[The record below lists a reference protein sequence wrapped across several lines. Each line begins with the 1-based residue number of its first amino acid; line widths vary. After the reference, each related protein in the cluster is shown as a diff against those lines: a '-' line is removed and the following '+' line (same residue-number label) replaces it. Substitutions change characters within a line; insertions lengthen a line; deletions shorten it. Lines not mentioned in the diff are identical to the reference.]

1 MPQQQR
7 LAEVFVEL
15 ADTLVADFD
24 LIEFLHRLA
33 ERCVELLEVEAAG
46 ILLTDQADELQV
58 IAASSEQTRLLE
70 LFQLQ
75 SRQGPCLDCFAT
87 GRPIRVADLAAE
99 AAQWPL
105 FTAAA
110 LDAGYGGVLALPMRM
125 RERIIGA
132 MNLFTAHSVVL
143 AADEA
148 ATIQGLGQAMADVAT
163 IGILGERAAREH
175 ELLSQQLQIALN
187 SRVIIEQAKGML
199 AERHQTSLDQAFAA
213 LRTRARDTNRKL
225 ADLAQ
230 AVIDDDPAVV
240 SSLRPPHDPSRRADQ
255 T

>member
-15 ADTLVADFD
+15 ADTLVVDFD

-87 GRPIRVADLAAE
+87 GRPVRVADLAAE
-99 AAQWPL
+99 ASRWPL
-105 FTAAA
+105 FSAAA
-110 LDAGYGGVLALPMRM
+110 LDAGYGGVVALPMRM

-132 MNLFTAHSVVL
+132 MNLFTAPSTVL
-143 AADEA
+143 AVDEA
-148 ATIQGLGQAMADVAT
+148 TTVQSLGQAMADVAT

-175 ELLSQQLQIALN
+175 QLLSQQLQIALN

-199 AERHQTSLDQAFAA
+199 AERHQTSLDQAFAT
-213 LRTRARDTNRKL
+213 LRAQARDTNRKL

-230 AVIDDDPAVV
+230 AVIDDDPTVAGF
-240 SSLRPPHDPSRRADQ
+240 LHPQQDTDRPADHG
-255 T
+255 

>member
-15 ADTLVADFD
+15 ADTLVVDFD

-58 IAASSEQTRLLE
+58 IAASTEQTRLLE

-75 SRQGPCLDCFAT
+75 ARQGPCLDCFAT
-87 GRPIRVADLAAE
+87 GRPVRVADLAAE
-99 AAQWPL
+99 ASRWPL
-105 FTAAA
+105 FSAAA
-110 LDAGYGGVLALPMRM
+110 LDAGYGGVVALPMRM
-125 RERIIGA
+125 RERVIGA
-132 MNLFTAHSVVL
+132 MNLFTASAVVDV
-143 AADEA
+143 DETT
-148 ATIQGLGQAMADVAT
+148 TIQSLGQAMADVAT
-163 IGILGERAAREH
+163 VGILGERAAREH
-175 ELLSQQLQIALN
+175 QLLSQQLQIALN

-199 AERHQTSLDQAFAA
+199 AERHQTSVDQAFAA
-213 LRTRARDTNRKL
+213 LRAQARNTNRKL

-230 AVIDDDPAVV
+230 AVIDDDPAMVDF
-240 SSLRPPHDPSRRADQ
+240 LRPPDDPSRRADHG
-255 T
+255 

>member
-15 ADTLVADFD
+15 ADTLVVDFD

-58 IAASSEQTRLLE
+58 IAASTEQTRLLE

-87 GRPIRVADLAAE
+87 GRPVRVADLAAE
-99 AAQWPL
+99 ASRWPL
-105 FTAAA
+105 FSAAA
-110 LDAGYGGVLALPMRM
+110 LDAGYGGVVALPMRM

-132 MNLFTAHSVVL
+132 MNLFTAPSTVL
-143 AADEA
+143 AVDEA
-148 ATIQGLGQAMADVAT
+148 TTVQSLGQAMADVAT

-175 ELLSQQLQIALN
+175 QLLSQQLQIALN
-187 SRVIIEQAKGML
+187 TRVLIEQAKGML

-213 LRTRARDTNRKL
+213 LRAQARNTNRKL

-230 AVIDDDPAVV
+230 AVIDDDPAVAGF
-240 SSLRPPHDPSRRADQ
+240 LHRQHDPGRPVDNG
-255 T
+255 

>member
-15 ADTLVADFD
+15 ADTLVVDFD

-33 ERCVELLEVEAAG
+33 ERCVELLNVEAAG

-58 IAASSEQTRLLE
+58 IAASTEQTRLLE

-75 SRQGPCLDCFAT
+75 ARQGPCLDCFAT
-87 GRPIRVADLAAE
+87 GRPVRVADLAAE
-99 AAQWPL
+99 ASRWPL
-105 FTAAA
+105 FSAAA
-110 LDAGYGGVLALPMRM
+110 LDAGYGGVVALPMRM

-132 MNLFTAHSVVL
+132 MNLFTAPSTVL
-143 AADEA
+143 AVDEA
-148 ATIQGLGQAMADVAT
+148 TTVQSLGQAMADVAT

-175 ELLSQQLQIALN
+175 QLLSQQLQIALN

-213 LRTRARDTNRKL
+213 LRAQARDTNRKL
-225 ADLAQ
+225 ADLAL
-230 AVIDDDPAVV
+230 AVIDDDPAVMDF
-240 SSLRPPHDPSRRADQ
+240 LHPPNDPGRRADHG
-255 T
+255 